1 MMAAEPERWAGEE
14 PAALA
19 ASLDLGGAARRM
31 LEHHREVLGTQLRSY
46 ARAAHAAATPT
57 HRERQAFLKALNADM
72 DELDASMASLD
83 GWAAGDAAPEAEVT
97 GFGGGGGGG
106 GGGKGKGGKAKKNK
120 KKR

>member
-1 MMAAEPERWAGEE
+1 
-14 PAALA
+14 
-19 ASLDLGGAARRM
+19 
-31 LEHHREVLGTQLRSY
+31 
-46 ARAAHAAATPT
+46 
-57 HRERQAFLKALNADM
+57 M

-106 GGGKGKGGKAKKNK
+106 GGGKGKGGKAKNK

>member
-1 MMAAEPERWAGEE
+1 MMAAEPERWAGQE

-31 LEHHREVLGTQLRSY
+31 LDHHREVLGTQLRSY

-83 GWAAGDAAPEAEVT
+83 GWAAGDAAPEAEET
-97 GFGGGGGGG
+97 GVGGGGGGG